1 MSFLKRFQSALESLY
16 RLPVKS
22 KYVIAYSG
30 GVDSHVLLF
39 CCAKLKVPVRAVHV
53 HHGLQSVA
61 DEWVEHCKKNC
72 EQLGVH
78 LDIVY
83 VDAAQKKSKS
93 PEEAARDAR
102 YQALSDSLQEGD
114 CLITAQHQN
123 DQAETILLQLFR
135 TASTAGL
142 SAMPDKRLIGEHVQ
156 IRPLLSFSRTELV
169 SFAQENN
176 LQWIEDPSNQELA
189 FDRNYVR
196 SEILPRLTKRWP
208 AMVAQLAT
216 VAELQSNNLNVLE
229 DMAAIDLANVIVE
242 LDFQSIYCRYEVLSV
257 LSVPLLSDLSDARL
271 FNLLR
276 YWVVS
281 TIDVSPTRN
290 LLLELQKFITEVQVD
305 ANPVRTY
312 AGFEYRR
319 YQNKLYLLKI
329 ISEPEDMDI
338 VSWKPLA
345 PLVLS
350 GKKVRMTAVKT
361 MGNGLRL
368 ELMEEMLNVRFRQG
382 GEHFHPAYRQHSQSL
397 KKLLQEEGVPP
408 WERSSFPLLYFKDEC
423 IAVIGLWWAKHYAVG
438 EGSEGW
444 VIKAEAS

>member
-16 RLPVKS
+16 QLPDKS

-39 CCAKLKVPVRAVHV
+39 CCAELNVPVRAVHV

-61 DEWVEHCKKNC
+61 DDWVVHCKKNC

-78 LDIVY
+78 LDIAY

-102 YQALSDSLQEGD
+102 YQALRDSLQEGD

-123 DQAETILLQLFR
+123 DQAETLLLQLFR

-142 SAMPDKRLIGEHVQ
+142 SAMPGKKQIGEHVQ
-156 IRPLLSFSRTELV
+156 IRPLLSFSRIELV

-176 LQWIEDPSNQELA
+176 LQWIEDPSNQDQAL
-189 FDRNYVR
+189 DRNYVR
-196 SEILPRLTKRWP
+196 ADILPRLVKRWP
-208 AMVAQLAT
+208 AMVTQLAT

-229 DMAAIDLANVIVE
+229 DMAAIDLANVIANP
-242 LDFQSIYCRYEVLSV
+242 DFQSIYCRYEVLSV
-257 LSVPLLSDLSDARL
+257 LSVPLLIKLSDARL

-276 YWVVS
+276 YWVLS

-290 LLLELQKFITEVQVD
+290 LLLELQITLIEVQAD
-305 ANPVRTY
+305 ANPVLTY
-312 AGFEYRR
+312 VGFEYRR
-319 YQNKLYLLKI
+319 YQNKLYLLKKK
-329 ISEPEDMDI
+329 SELTELD
-338 VSWKPLA
+338 VASWSPLV

-350 GKKVRMTAVKT
+350 GKNIQMTAVKT
-361 MGNGLRL
+361 MGEGLNL
-368 ELMEEMLNVRFRQG
+368 KLLDEMLNIRIRQG
-382 GEHFHPAYRQHSQSL
+382 GEHFHPAYRQHSQRL

-423 IAVIGLWWAKHYAVG
+423 IAVIGLWIAKHHAVD

-444 VIKAEAS
+444 VIDAEVL

>member
-16 RLPVKS
+16 RLPDKS
-22 KYVIAYSG
+22 NYVIAYSG

-39 CCAKLKVPVRAVHV
+39 CCAKLNVPVRAVHV

-61 DEWVEHCKKNC
+61 DDWVVHCKKKC

-78 LDIVY
+78 LDIAY
-83 VDAAQKKSKS
+83 VDATQKKSKS

-102 YQALSDSLQEGD
+102 YQALTDSLQEGD

-123 DQAETILLQLFR
+123 DQAETLLLQLFR

-142 SAMPDKRLIGEHVQ
+142 SAMPGKKQIGEHVQ

-169 SFAQENN
+169 SFAHENN
-176 LQWIEDPSNQELA
+176 LQWIEDPSNQDQVL
-189 FDRNYVR
+189 DRNYVR
-196 SEILPRLTKRWP
+196 ADILPRLVKRWP
-208 AMVAQLAT
+208 AMVTQLAT

-229 DMAAIDLANVIVE
+229 DMAAIDLANVIAE
-242 LDFQSIYCRYEVLSV
+242 SDFQSIYCRYEVLSV
-257 LSVPLLSDLSDARL
+257 LSVPLLIKLSDARL

-276 YWVVS
+276 YWILS

-290 LLLELQKFITEVQVD
+290 LLLELQKTLIEAQVD
-305 ANPVRTY
+305 ANPVLTY
-312 AGFEYRR
+312 VSFEYRR
-319 YQNKLYLLKI
+319 YQNKLYLLKKK
-329 ISEPEDMDI
+329 SELAELDI
-338 VSWKPLA
+338 ASWKPSI

-350 GKKVRMTAVKT
+350 EKNIRMTAVKK
-361 MGNGLRL
+361 MGAGLKL
-368 ELMEEMLNVRFRQG
+368 ELLDEMLNIRSRQG
-382 GEHFHPAYRQHSQSL
+382 GEYFHPAYRQHSQSL

-423 IAVIGLWWAKHYAVG
+423 IAVIGLWLAKHHAVD
-438 EGSEGW
+438 EDSEGW
-444 VIKAEAS
+444 IIDAEVL